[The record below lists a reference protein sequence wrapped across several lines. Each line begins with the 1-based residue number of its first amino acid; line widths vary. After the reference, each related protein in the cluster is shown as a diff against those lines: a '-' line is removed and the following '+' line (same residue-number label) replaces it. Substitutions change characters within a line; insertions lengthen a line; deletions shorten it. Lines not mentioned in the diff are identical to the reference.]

1 MLEYI
6 QVPYRRLKKGIF
18 LLQKLPYFVVG
29 AIGKK
34 IIILVLESRMDKN
47 RTKVYISAT
56 NVSIVLI
63 IFLDNFCLY

>member
-1 MLEYI
+1 MGRGTVSMLEYI

-18 LLQKLPYFVVG
+18 LLQKIPYFVVG

-56 NVSIVLI
+56 NV
-63 IFLDNFCLY
+63 

>member
-6 QVPYRRLKKGIF
+6 QVPYRRLKKVIF
-18 LLQKLPYFVVG
+18 RLQKLPYFVVG

-34 IIILVLESRMDKN
+34 IIILVLKSRMDKN

-56 NVSIVLI
+56 NV
-63 IFLDNFCLY
+63 